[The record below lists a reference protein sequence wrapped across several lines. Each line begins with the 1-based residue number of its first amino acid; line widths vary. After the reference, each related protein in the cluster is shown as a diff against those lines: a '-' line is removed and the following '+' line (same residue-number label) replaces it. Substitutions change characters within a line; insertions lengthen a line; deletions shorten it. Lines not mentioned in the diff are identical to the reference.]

1 MFLARYYHNKARK
14 APHVVAHYAAGARV
28 IGLTEKQMAAHLASL
43 PFKCAQGDSPYSQP
57 VCKLPEDESKRKKK
71 KGRGKIRLRVKF
83 QSSLKSTS
91 SKGKK
96 KNLRHQMQ
104 KDFANRM

>member
-1 MFLARYYHNKARK
+1 M
-14 APHVVAHYAAGARV
+14 AHYAAGARV

-71 KGRGKIRLRVKF
+71 GSGKIRLKVKF
-83 QSSLKSTS
+83 TNSTNTPTNKS
-91 SKGKK
+91 KK
-96 KNLRHQMQ
+96 KHLRHQMQ
-104 KDFANRM
+104 KDFVNRM

>member
-1 MFLARYYHNKARK
+1 M
-14 APHVVAHYAAGARV
+14 VAHYAAGARV

-57 VCKLPEDESKRKKK
+57 VCKLPEEDSKRKKK
-71 KGRGKIRLRVKF
+71 GKGKGKIRLKVKF
-83 QSSLKSTS
+83 PNSLKSTS
-91 SKGKK
+91 HKK
-96 KNLRHQMQ
+96 KGRNLRHQLQ